1 MKFENTE
8 VWGFKH
14 ALRGMRNPK
23 ESWHLSDSDFS
34 DECHRTNDT
43 VSGCESCQWFDGFGK
58 ECLPLIGPND
68 MKLATQLINA
78 GSEHRKF
85 IRQIFVSVDIT
96 APLYWWK
103 EYDTYKVGTV
113 ANSTSTMHK
122 LTSKPITIDCF
133 ETDDYHPELPFATT
147 TVGEIADEFITKL
160 EFLRNSYL
168 STGDVRYWKELIRW
182 LPESWLQMRTCTLTY
197 ENLISIRHQRA
208 NHKLN
213 EWSGIHTPDIDSF
226 IGWMRSLPYAKEF
239 IFYDEKTA

>member
-23 ESWHLSDSDFS
+23 ESWGRSDSDFS

-58 ECLPLIGPND
+58 ECLPIIGPND

-147 TVGEIADEFITKL
+147 TVGKIADEFITKL
-160 EFLRNSYL
+160 EFLRN
-168 STGDVRYWKELIRW
+168 
-182 LPESWLQMRTCTLTY
+182 TY
-197 ENLISIRHQRA
+197 
-208 NHKLN
+208 
-213 EWSGIHTPDIDSF
+213 G
-226 IGWMRSLPYAKEF
+226 
-239 IFYDEKTA
+239 